1 MNRKISNSKTKL
13 FIIYSVIFCA
23 VIILCNCKAKTIDTP
38 SAENN
43 AFPTQST
50 SANSNDSSASQSPT
64 SHPTLQSPTPTIT
77 PTPTPTPTPI
87 IEAYATTGTHPEDFG
102 MRTDILVNGQKAQ
115 EYLRENKIFF
125 GDSSEYSDKNGIF
138 GFRGNNYR
146 DASAV
151 FGKQN
156 ITEAKF
162 GKTPIWKQST
172 GSLSAT
178 TGGGYWSGFG
188 WTGQVSVQEWPKST
202 RQIMKM
208 YDWAKEKETLTEV
221 IAPSQDGKIYF
232 YEFETGKATR
242 DPIVCNI
249 VFKGGGSL
257 DPRGIPLLYVGS
269 GDISPSGTAPSAYII
284 SLVTNEIIYEFG
296 RYDSF
301 APRGWYAFDASP
313 LVDAETDTLIYA
325 GENGV
330 VYFISLGTKYD
341 ENAGTL
347 SINPN
352 VVKWRYSGTK
362 NRMSGKYYYGF
373 ESSPMAFQNY
383 LYLVDNSGY
392 LMCLDMNTLKLVWV
406 QDVLDDT
413 NCTGVLEVEN
423 GIPYIYMS
431 TAYHYGW
438 RENGEV
444 PAPVPI
450 FKINGQ
456 TGEIVWRTDYMCR
469 TTNGQS
475 GGTQGSLALGKGS
488 LDNILYVPLAKTP
501 SYSDGYLVALD
512 AKTGKELWKFEL
524 SNYTWSSPSLIYDE
538 ATGKGYVIIGDV
550 NGNLYML
557 DGLTGKLCD
566 SFRLNGAVE
575 ASPVVYN
582 NTVIIGSRGCAVYAL
597 EIK

>member
-1 MNRKISNSKTKL
+1 MNTKLFNSRIKL
-13 FIIYSVIFCA
+13 FIIYSVIICA
-23 VIILCNCKAKTIDTP
+23 VFILYGCKAEVVDTT
-38 SAENN
+38 SSENN
-43 AFPTQST
+43 NV
-50 SANSNDSSASQSPT
+50 SAISPT
-64 SHPTLQSPTPTIT
+64 NNAVQSGNSSTPTSSPTLQPT

-87 IEAYATTGTHPEDFG
+87 IEAYATTGTQPEDFG
-102 MRTDILVNGQKAQ
+102 IRTDILVNGQKAT
-115 EYLRENKIFF
+115 EYSRENKIFF
-125 GDSSEYSDKNGIF
+125 GDSSEYTDINGIF

-146 DASAV
+146 DASGV

-162 GKTPIWKQST
+162 NKEPIWKQST
-172 GSLSAT
+172 GSLKTT
-178 TGGGYWSGFG
+178 TGEGYWSGFG
-188 WTGQVSVQEWPKST
+188 WTGQVSIQEWSKST

-208 YDWAKEKETLTEV
+208 YDWAKEQEHLTEV
-221 IAPSQDGKIYF
+221 IAPAQDGKIYF

-257 DPRGIPLLYVGS
+257 DPRGIPLFYVGS
-269 GDISPSGTAPSAYII
+269 GDISPSGTYPSAYII

-296 RYDSF
+296 RFDSF

-313 LVDAETDTLIYA
+313 LVDAETDTLIYP
-325 GENGV
+325 GENGA
-330 VYFISLGTKYD
+330 VYFITLGTKYD

-352 VVKWRYSGTK
+352 VVKWRYSGAK

-392 LMCLDMNTLKLVWV
+392 LMCLDMNTLKLIWV

-524 SNYTWSSPSLIYDE
+524 SNYTWSSPCIVYDE
-538 ATGKGYVIIGDV
+538 KTGKGYIIIGDV
-550 NGNLYML
+550 NGRLYML
-557 DGLTGKLCD
+557 DGLTGALCD
-566 SFRLNGAVE
+566 SLVLNGAIE
-575 ASPVVYN
+575 ASPIVYN
-582 NTVIIGSRGCAVYAL
+582 NTVVIGTRGQALYTL